1 MRRFTLL
8 KITYLFSVS
17 SVTGTGFQE
26 HNNYYKYLRT
36 ARRSSLEPREY
47 NKVVQMILF
56 VILFNKPLSSDISY
70 IPVSSSSQSS
80 SSAGSQVEGRNF
92 ILQKL
97 CELGLGEVN
106 MNFVKFQFVIATIK
120 HVTVIEPKIVAVVAR
135 MAASLQCIMC
145 TAPDGH
151 HVLRVSSE
159 KTATLK
165 ISGRKKNIWTWTRTV
180 LFSKTILKRV

>member
-70 IPVSSSSQSS
+70 IPVSSSAQSS

-106 MNFVKFQFVIATIK
+106 MNFVKFIFVIATIK
-120 HVTVIEPKIVAVVAR
+120 HVTVIEPKLLP
-135 MAASLQCIMC
+135 SLL
-145 TAPDGH
+145 GWRH
-151 HVLRVSSE
+151 HYSVLCEYS
-159 KTATLK
+159 
-165 ISGRKKNIWTWTRTV
+165 TRWSPCPQSV
-180 LFSKTILKRV
+180 K

>member
-1 MRRFTLL
+1 MRQFTLL
-8 KITYLFSVS
+8 KITCLFSVS

-120 HVTVIEPKIVAVVAR
+120 HVTVIEPKLLP
-135 MAASLQCIMC
+135 SLL
-145 TAPDGH
+145 GWRH
-151 HVLRVSSE
+151 HYSVLCEYSTRWSDLSSVSSE
-159 KTATLK
+159 CQV
-165 ISGRKKNIWTWTRTV
+165 KKLQR
-180 LFSKTILKRV
+180 